1 LIDDDLGLRSP
12 QSLFHGGSIECVHN
26 GYSRTHVDE
35 LLRICLVAGHAR
47 DRVPVTNQCG
57 DQWLADRSTRTGN
70 KDFHMKF
77 SRLTFVV
84 CTAGWNPSICSSS
97 SSPGELVRL
106 ASAGGNEVPKT
117 PLRAESEER

>member
-1 LIDDDLGLRSP
+1 MTTSACDRRRACSTAVP
-12 QSLFHGGSIECVHN
+12 SHAFTMATVAPMSTSCCVFAL
-26 GYSRTHVDE
+26 S
-35 LLRICLVAGHAR
+35 
-47 DRVPVTNQCG
+47 
-57 DQWLADRSTRTGN
+57 
-70 KDFHMKF
+70 
-77 SRLTFVV
+77 LTFVV